1 MATIKRAPEEILDE
15 EHEQVL
21 QRVCAIDVAKDS
33 GQVCLRTPAAGGRR
47 KSTIWVVEATTTA
60 VLQLGEQ
67 LAEQHVEMVT
77 LESTS
82 DYWRIFYYLLEAS
95 GLPVQL
101 VNARDVKNVPG
112 RAKSDKIDA
121 VWLAKLTERGM
132 LRASFVPPRQ
142 VRVLRDYTRTRID
155 LTRDRTRYY
164 QRLEK
169 LLEDALIKVSAVAS
183 SLTTVSTRDM
193 VDALIR
199 GYRDPE
205 VLAEL
210 ARGAMRRKRPAL
222 VRALTGAFDD
232 HHAELASILLGQID
246 ALTPQI
252 DHLTARIDQLIDQL
266 PPATGP
272 DPTGPDPT
280 SPDTGPDSP
289 RGAHADPA
297 TPTRH
302 GDVIQRL
309 ADIPGVSVEAA
320 QVIVAEVGLD
330 MTRFRT
336 PQHLVSWAHLS
347 PRLIQSGPRRRG
359 GKTSR
364 GNPYLKG
371 ILGVA
376 AAAASRTHTF
386 LGERY
391 ARIVKRRGKGKALVA
406 VARSILVI
414 VWHLLADPDATYH
427 DLGADYYTSR
437 IDRQRKIRNHIR
449 QLEAL
454 GLQVTLTPAA

>member
-1 MATIKRAPEEILDE
+1 MAKIKRVPEEILDE

-33 GQVCLRTPAAGGRR
+33 GQVCVRMPRPDGRR
-47 KSTIWVVEATTTA
+47 SSQIWAVEATTTA
-60 VLQLGEQ
+60 VLKLGETLLERGVQ
-67 LAEQHVEMVT
+67 MVT

-82 DYWRIFYYLLEAS
+82 DYWRIFYYLLEAC

-101 VNARDVKNVPG
+101 VNARDVKHAPG
-112 RAKSDKIDA
+112 RPKSDKIDA

-132 LRASFVPPRQ
+132 LRPSFVPPHP

-155 LTRDRTRYY
+155 LTRDRTRHY

-193 VDALIR
+193 IDALIR

-205 VLAEL
+205 VLADL

-222 VRALTGAFDD
+222 VQALTGAFDE
-232 HHAELASILLGQID
+232 HHAELAAILLGQID

-252 DHLTARIDQLIDQL
+252 EHLTARIDQLIAEL
-266 PPATGP
+266 PPTAGP
-272 DPTGPDPT
+272 DTAGPDT
-280 SPDTGPDSP
+280 AGPDTAAGD
-289 RGAHADPA
+289 ADQSRPN
-297 TPTRH
+297 RRN
-302 GDVIQRL
+302 VIQRL

-330 MTRFRT
+330 MTRFPT
-336 PQHLVSWAHLS
+336 AQHLVSWAHLS
-347 PRLIQSGPRRRG
+347 PRTIQSGAKRRG

-371 ILGVA
+371 ILGIA
-376 AAAASRTHTF
+376 AAAAARTDTF

-406 VARSILVI
+406 VSRSILVI

-427 DLGADYYTSR
+427 DLGADYHTR
-437 IDRQRKIRNHIR
+437 HTNIQRKIRNHVR

-454 GLQVTLTPAA
+454 GLHVTLTPAAA